1 MDNID
6 VKFSDDFILILDS
19 LIKKKSDLIDHHV
32 KSINNFYEFGIE
44 QIISKGFNIETEIFN
59 DPNKPFKDETVLKYV
74 INTNMYN
81 INLTKPKTV
90 NYKSIHK
97 EILYPNEAHLNDLTY
112 SAEMFSDVDIIVKI
126 YKESGIEEKKVSLT
140 QAKISKIPV
149 MVKSNLCNLNNKSKE
164 TLIALNEDPHD
175 FGGNF
180 IIKGNEW
187 MIDSFE
193 QSNFN
198 NTREFLN
205 MGYKNEMARADVIS
219 KPGDF
224 FENSSQL
231 ISKLLKNNL
240 LVFEITNRR
249 LEKVQI
255 PFYVLFRAFGVIDP
269 KEIISCITY
278 SFNDSD
284 PKVRAMIEIL
294 NDAMTGDYAFMKNA
308 KHVYNQN
315 EILEIISEYIYKNY
329 IKGKTNI
336 NTIKYNV
343 ASVLSIL
350 DKDVLPHVGLTK
362 DDRYKKVRF
371 MGHIIHR
378 LLLVHLGYLDQTDRD
393 NYKFK
398 RIVTAGSSFA
408 KFFKAQFN
416 SFIVQKIQTR
426 FQKDFKSNAFQDIDL
441 TRSFVDAVSN
451 YDFEKAL
458 IQSIITGDKTITV
471 RKITK
476 TNTVSSQQVH
486 RNNVLKV
493 ISIMRQINTNNSS
506 SAKQSNRANEMRR
519 VHPSMIGFICCVQSA
534 DTGEKVGVQKQLA
547 ISASVCLASSSDVLK
562 NIIIDDDEF
571 MVLDNML
578 TNDMIYKQKLCKV
591 FVNGD
596 WIGCCDSMYEFA
608 EKYRMLRRNKKI
620 HYETTVSTD
629 PLTNELKFWCDY
641 GRLKRPLIIVYNNIG
656 SAGYS
661 HQKYKQWIRIKER
674 HLNGL
679 KEGKIGIEN
688 LIDEQIIE
696 WITPEEH
703 ENLMIAHDYEQF
715 IKDEKN
721 PLKRYTHVDIPQ
733 SIMGLLALTS
743 PCANHNQAARLI
755 FQTNQVKQACSIPV
769 MNWPHKTYK
778 EMHIQYYIEYPLVKT
793 ISNKYTTPIGSNAI
807 VAVMNYGGFN
817 QDDSIIINK
826 SSIERGLFMTTHS
839 TFVRTDLEKN
849 EILRKANRN
858 DTINIKAYF
867 NYDKLENGIVPIGT
881 MIEKDDIII
890 GKLVELNKS
899 DVVKGGDNT
908 YLKYTDQSIV
918 YKHHEPALVYNVVL
932 GKNEEGK
939 QFCKVVYRHIRK
951 VDIGNKFCMPNTNEV
966 LTDSGWKQFKE
977 LTMKDKICSLED
989 GKNIKYVDPIGI
1001 YHFDHKGP
1009 MVSIQTPDISSTT
1022 TLNHNL
1028 YIKKRDHHDY
1038 ELIEAKDVY
1047 NEQIEF
1053 KKDGIK
1059 QGDDINEFIIE
1070 DSVYPMDPFLKFL
1083 GVFIANGWTQ
1093 NNNSSIVLSITN
1105 SRKIKYLKQL
1115 CEELRLLV
1123 ESKKTVS
1130 EYKNT
1135 NCVYLYKHYIKEPK
1149 LYKYLDNYS
1158 FGDGNKKLPEFVWD
1172 LNQRQSKILL
1182 ESLIFF
1188 SRSVNK
1194 TKYFTSCKI
1203 LADDIQ
1209 RLAFHSG
1216 SSGNIIIG
1224 SKVKSE
1230 ITDTNPLIKY
1240 DKYTQKMNIVHFEG
1254 VVSCVEVPSHVFYVR
1269 ENGKTHWTGNSSRS
1283 GQKSTIGICLSETDM
1298 PFTKDGIHPD
1308 IIFNPQSLPTR
1319 MTMSVII
1326 EGMLGKIC
1334 ANNGTIKD
1342 ATTFKKID
1350 KYDIGVQL
1358 EELGFN
1364 KNGTERL
1371 YNGITG
1377 KHINADIYIAPWYYQ
1392 CLQKFTDDTVYSN
1405 KASPT
1410 DAITG
1415 QPLEGRSRNGSIRM
1429 GEMENNVLASTS
1441 PQFLLE
1447 KITDHSDAFTI
1458 HICERCNKKAIVNE
1472 EKGIYKCNNCD
1483 NNAIISKVQT
1493 TYSVKQYY
1501 DELESANIG
1510 VKFHLAPNTYQQ
1522 YQSRS

>member
-1 MDNID
+1 MENID
-6 VKFSDDFILILDS
+6 VKFSDDFILILES
-19 LIKKKSDLIDHHV
+19 IIKKRSNLIDHHIR
-32 KSINNFYEFGIE
+32 SINNFYEFGIE

-59 DPNKPFKDETVLKYV
+59 DPNKPFKDESVLKYV
-74 INTNMYN
+74 INTNMFN
-81 INLTKPKTV
+81 INLTSPKTV

-97 EILYPNEAHLNDLTY
+97 EILYPNEAHINDLTY
-112 SAEMFSDVDIIVKI
+112 SAEMYSDVEIVAKI
-126 YKESGIEEKKVSLT
+126 YKQNNVIEEKRVSLT

-149 MVKSNLCNLNNKSKE
+149 MVKSNLCNLTNKSKE

-175 FGGNF
+175 FGGF
-180 IIKGNEW
+180 FTIKGNDW
-187 MIDSFE
+187 CVDSFE
-193 QSNFN
+193 VSNFN

-205 MGYKNEMARADVIS
+205 MGYKNEVARADVIS

-224 FENSSQL
+224 YENSSQM

-240 LVFEITNRR
+240 IVFEITNRR

-278 SFNDSD
+278 SFDDSD
-284 PKVRAMIEIL
+284 PKVRSMIEIL
-294 NDAMTGDYAFMKNA
+294 NEAMTGEYAFMKNA

-336 NTIKYNV
+336 NTVKYNV

-393 NYKFK
+393 SYKYK
-398 RIVTAGSSFA
+398 RVVTAGSSFA

-426 FQKDFKSNAFQDIDL
+426 FQKDFRSNAFQDIDL

-562 NIIIDDDEF
+562 NIVSEDEDF
-571 MVLDNML
+571 YILDNKL

-596 WIGCCDSMYEFA
+596 WIGCCESMYEFA
-608 EKYRMLRRNKKI
+608 EKYRMMRRNKKI
-620 HYETTVSTD
+620 HFETTVATD
-629 PLTNELKFWCDY
+629 PLTNELKLWCDY

-656 SAGYS
+656 TEGYT
-661 HQKYKQWIRIKER
+661 HKNYIQWTRVKEH
-674 HLNGL
+674 HLKSL
-679 KEGKIGIEN
+679 KEGKIDIHDLVE
-688 LIDEQIIE
+688 DQIVE

-703 ENLMIAHDYEQF
+703 ENLMIAHDYECF
-715 IKDEKN
+715 IKDQNN

-733 SIMGLLALTS
+733 AIMGLLALTS

-755 FQTNQVKQACSIPV
+755 FQTNQVKQACSIPI
-769 MNWPHKTYK
+769 MNWPYKTFK

-839 TFVRTDLEKN
+839 TFVRSDLEKN

-858 DTINIKAYF
+858 DTVNIKAYF
-867 NYDKLENGIVPIGT
+867 NYEKLENGVVPKGT
-881 MIEKDDIII
+881 IIEKDDIII
-890 GKLVELNKS
+890 GKLVELNKN

-918 YKHHEPALVYNVVL
+918 YKHHEPALVYNVIL

-951 VDIGNKFCMPNTNEV
+951 VDIGNKF
-966 LTDSGWKQFKE
+966 
-977 LTMKDKICSLED
+977 
-989 GKNIKYVDPIGI
+989 
-1001 YHFDHKGP
+1001 
-1009 MVSIQTPDISSTT
+1009 
-1022 TLNHNL
+1022 
-1028 YIKKRDHHDY
+1028 
-1038 ELIEAKDVY
+1038 
-1047 NEQIEF
+1047 
-1053 KKDGIK
+1053 
-1059 QGDDINEFIIE
+1059 
-1070 DSVYPMDPFLKFL
+1070 
-1083 GVFIANGWTQ
+1083 
-1093 NNNSSIVLSITN
+1093 
-1105 SRKIKYLKQL
+1105 
-1115 CEELRLLV
+1115 
-1123 ESKKTVS
+1123 
-1130 EYKNT
+1130 
-1135 NCVYLYKHYIKEPK
+1135 
-1149 LYKYLDNYS
+1149 
-1158 FGDGNKKLPEFVWD
+1158 
-1172 LNQRQSKILL
+1172 
-1182 ESLIFF
+1182 
-1188 SRSVNK
+1188 
-1194 TKYFTSCKI
+1194 
-1203 LADDIQ
+1203 
-1209 RLAFHSG
+1209 
-1216 SSGNIIIG
+1216 
-1224 SKVKSE
+1224 
-1230 ITDTNPLIKY
+1230 
-1240 DKYTQKMNIVHFEG
+1240 
-1254 VVSCVEVPSHVFYVR
+1254 
-1269 ENGKTHWTGNSSRS
+1269 SSRS
-1283 GQKSTIGICLSETDM
+1283 GQKSTVGLMLSETDM
-1298 PFTKDGIHPD
+1298 PFTKDGIKPD

-1334 ANNGTIKD
+1334 ANKGTIKD

-1350 KYDIGVQL
+1350 KYDIGTQL

-1371 YNGITG
+1371 YNGMTG

-1405 KASPT
+1405 IASPT

-1415 QPLEGRSRNGSIRM
+1415 QPLEGRSRNGSIRL
-1429 GEMENNVLASTS
+1429 GEMENQVLASTS
-1441 PQFLLE
+1441 PQFLQE
-1447 KITDHSDAFTI
+1447 KISDHSDLFTI
-1458 HICERCNKKAIVNE
+1458 HICGICNKKAIVNE
-1472 EKGIYKCNNCD
+1472 AKGIYKCNNCD
-1483 NNAIISKVQT
+1483 NKAVISRIQT
-1493 TYSVKQYY
+1493 TFSVKQYY

-1510 VKFHLAPNTYQQ
+1510 IKFHLAPNTYQQ
-1522 YQSRS
+1522 YQSRT